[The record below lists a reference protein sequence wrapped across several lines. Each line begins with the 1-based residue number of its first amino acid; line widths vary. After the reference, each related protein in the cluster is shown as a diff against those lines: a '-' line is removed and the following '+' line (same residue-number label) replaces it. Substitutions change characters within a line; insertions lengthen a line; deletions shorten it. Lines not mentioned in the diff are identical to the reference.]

1 MSPHR
6 LDVTPVLVRRVVSD
20 VAPLVTHLTGWPLH
34 VNGLGMR
41 VIPKDRGYEEIVLA
55 RLRDAGLPVDFEAP
69 RSAFERLN
77 EYVLEESILAAYQ
90 PGSREL
96 LVVRENVS
104 DSNLDGLRL
113 VVAHELVHFGQHGQ
127 YEFLFRRVDRTIRY
141 VAAMRL
147 AGPGT
152 DPAGALPALA
162 RIQEIM
168 TLFESHAAYVEQS
181 VRRLYLPRAE
191 VASHFNI
198 AAVLF
203 RMLGAQKICQ
213 YTDGVPRV
221 AAAAA
226 AGHVDALYAGVAK
239 HG

>member
-1 MSPHR
+1 VSPDR
-6 LDVTPVLVRRVVSD
+6 LDVTPALVSRVARE
-20 VAPLVTHLTGWPLH
+20 VAPLVAHLTGWRL
-34 VNGLGMR
+34 NTDGLGAR
-41 VIPKDRGYEEIVLA
+41 VIPRHRGYEEIVLA
-55 RLRDAGLPVDFEAP
+55 RLRDAGVPIDIEAP
-69 RSAFERLN
+69 RSALERLN

-96 LVVRENVS
+96 LVVRENVC

-113 VVAHELVHFGQHGQ
+113 IVAHELVHFGQHGR

-141 VAAMRL
+141 VTAVGLAEPGSGSVAALRALERL
-147 AGPGT
+147 
-152 DPAGALPALA
+152 
-162 RIQEIM
+162 QEIM

-181 VRRLYLPRAE
+181 VKWLYLPRAE
-191 VASHFNI
+191 VVSHFNI
-198 AAVLF
+198 ATVLF

-226 AGHVDALYAGVAK
+226 AGAVDALYAGVAR
-239 HG
+239 HD